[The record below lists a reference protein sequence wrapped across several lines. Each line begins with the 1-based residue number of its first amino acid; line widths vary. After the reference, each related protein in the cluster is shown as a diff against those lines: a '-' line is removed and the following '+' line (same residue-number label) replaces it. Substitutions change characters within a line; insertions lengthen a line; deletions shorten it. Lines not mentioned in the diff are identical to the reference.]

1 MTSFVSR
8 HPYAEGLIRIGQ
20 TAIEKED
27 DDALATYFSTEDY
40 VIHMPAGDSNFVQLK
55 AYFASLRAA
64 FDDLKVEREQII
76 GEGNRLASR
85 TVFSGTFART
95 FTQSPVG
102 ELKPNGKPVR
112 WVVQNLFRFDDA
124 GRLVE
129 EWIESDSRVLIE
141 QLMAV

>member
-1 MTSFVSR
+1 MTTFVSN

-20 TAIEKED
+20 IAIENED

-40 VIHMPAGDSNFVQLK
+40 VIHMPAGDSSFVQLK

-85 TVFSGTFART
+85 TVFSGTFARP

-102 ELKPNGKPVR
+102 ELKPNGKRVR
-112 WVVQNLFRFDDA
+112 WVVQNLFRFNDA

-141 QLMAV
+141 QLTAV